1 MTTGAIPSISGDT
14 GLTYLAEGAANIVYR
29 LEIRHPTP
37 PPSQL
42 EDYGEGTPP
51 PTEIE
56 SDFDEKCD
64 GFEYLGVFESTLFRI
79 YVLHPSDTEL
89 LPLFSPVLVTL
100 QGSILTSL

>member
-1 MTTGAIPSISGDT
+1 MTAAKIPSISGDT

-29 LEIRHPTP
+29 FEIRHPTP

-42 EDYGEGTPP
+42 EEYGEGTPP

-56 SDFDEKCD
+56 SDFDEKGD
-64 GFEYLGVFESTLFRI
+64 GFECAGVFESTVVSHSYSSPFSYRA
-79 YVLHPSDTEL
+79 

-100 QGSILTSL
+100 RDHY